1 MINKIINN
9 SILGVTTQPPMPHK
23 FIDCSLKSD
32 ISSILTE
39 LSSLLPQY
47 STFIGQFNDLVS
59 QANINVITDNMGNM
73 SIDVPSNM
81 SDTEAENISKR
92 IGIIDRVI
100 ATRSQEINDLIHKG
114 VNMEKD
120 LKNKNPNY
128 TFQLTDK
135 ITEYNRLKNL
145 YKHQ

>member
-1 MINKIINN
+1 MINKIINYI
-9 SILGVTTQPPMPHK
+9 ILGATMQPAMPHRYVNYT
-23 FIDCSLKSD
+23 LKSD
-32 ISSILTE
+32 ISNILTE

-59 QANINVITDNMGNM
+59 QASINVITDSAGNM

-81 SDTEAENISKR
+81 SNTEAENISKR

-100 ATRSQEINDLIHKG
+100 ATRSQEIHDLIQRG
-114 VNMEKD
+114 VNMEND
-120 LKNKNPNY
+120 LRNKNPNY
-128 TFQLTDK
+128 TSQLTDK

>member
-9 SILGVTTQPPMPHK
+9 IILGVTMQPPLPHK
-23 FIDCSLKSD
+23 FINCTFKSD
-32 ISSILTE
+32 ISSILTD

-47 STFIGQFNDLVS
+47 STFISQFNDLIS

-73 SIDVPSNM
+73 SIDVPSSM

-100 ATRSQEINDLIHKG
+100 ATRSQEIHDLIQRG

-120 LKNKNPNY
+120 LKIKNPNY

-145 YKHQ
+145 YKH